1 MLITMRTISDTLKE
15 AVLKSGLPHR
25 QIGLR
30 AGVNRISIMRFM
42 RGDTS
47 ITLDQA
53 ERLAEFFG
61 LSLMPKDTTKRQR
74 KEG

>member
-1 MLITMRTISDTLKE
+1 MRTISDILKE
-15 AVLKSGLPHR
+15 AIVDSGLPHR

-30 AGVNRISIMRFM
+30 AGVNRISVMRFM

-47 ITLDQA
+47 ITLEQA

-61 LSLMPKDTTKRQR
+61 LSLMPKETTKRTR
-74 KEG
+74 KG